1 MSLWDELVGQE
12 QAIDQIRAAAAPGS
26 PSMTH
31 AWLMTGPPGS
41 GRSTLAHAFAAELV
55 GVGDNEIGIAQVVS
69 GAHPDVSVLATDRVT
84 ITIDEV
90 RELVQRSYFSPSVS
104 RYRVIIIEDADRM
117 TERTSN
123 VLLKAL
129 EEPPPQTVWI
139 LCTPSPADVLP
150 TIRSRMRT
158 VTLRVPSPEDV
169 ADLIV
174 RRHGVDPDLALMAA
188 REAQS
193 HIGMATRLAL
203 DPSVRD
209 RRAKTMNTVL
219 SLPSVSS
226 AVAAAQVL
234 MDIAKDDAEALVNQQ
249 DQEER
254 DALLR
259 TLGVA
264 AGGAIPASLRSHLK
278 SLEEDQ
284 KRRATRSL
292 RDAVDRILVDLHSL
306 LRDVLMVQVE
316 AGVALVNESYR
327 PAIEQRAFSSTTTLT
342 LEALD
347 AVHEARARIAQN
359 SPPLMVL
366 EALLITVSGRHHLA
380 GAR

>member
-12 QAIDQIRAAAAPGS
+12 QAIAQIRAAAVPGS

-55 GVGDNEIGIAQVVS
+55 GVGDDDAGIAQVVS

-174 RRHGVDPDLALMAA
+174 RRHGVDPDLALVAA

-203 DPSVRD
+203 DPAVRD
-209 RRAKTMNTVL
+209 RRAQTIQTIL
-219 SLPSVSS
+219 SLTTVSS
-226 AVAAAQVL
+226 SVAAAQLL

-259 TLGVA
+259 TLGVQ
-264 AGGAIPASLRSHLK
+264 AGGALPASLRSHLK

-306 LRDVLMVQVE
+306 LRDVLMVQVD

-327 PAIEQRAFSSTTTLT
+327 PAIEQRAFSTTTSLT

-359 SPPLMVL
+359 SPPLLVL

>member
-12 QAIDQIRAAAAPGS
+12 QVIAQIRAAAAPGS
-26 PSMTH
+26 TSMTH

-55 GVGDNEIGIAQVVS
+55 GVGDDDAGIAQVVS
-69 GAHPDVSVLATDRVT
+69 GAHPDVSVLTTDRVT

-174 RRHGVDPDLALMAA
+174 RRHGVDPDLALVAA

-203 DPSVRD
+203 DPAVRD
-209 RRAKTMNTVL
+209 RRARTIETVL
-219 SLPSVSS
+219 SLTTVSS
-226 AVAAAQVL
+226 SVAAAQVM
-234 MDIAKDDAEALVNQQ
+234 MDIAKDDAESLVHQQ

-259 TLGVA
+259 TLGVQ
-264 AGGAIPASLRSHLK
+264 AGGALPASLRSHLK
-278 SLEEDQ
+278 GLEEDQ

-306 LRDVLMVQVE
+306 LRDVLVVQVD

-327 PAIEQRAFSSTTTLT
+327 PAIEQRAFSTTTSLT

-359 SPPLMVL
+359 SPPLLVL

>member
-1 MSLWDELVGQE
+1 MTLWDELVGQ
-12 QAIDQIRAAAAPGS
+12 DQVIHAMKAAAAPGS
-26 PSMTH
+26 PAMTH
-31 AWLMTGPPGS
+31 AWLITGPPGS

-55 GVGDNEIGIAQVVS
+55 GVGQDEAGWSQVVT
-69 GAHPDVSVLATDRVT
+69 GAHPDVSILATDRVT

-90 RELVQRSYFSPSVS
+90 RQLVTHSYFSPSIS

-158 VTLRVPSPEDV
+158 VTLRVPSPADV

-174 RRHGVDPDLALMAA
+174 RRHGVDRAQALLAAT
-188 REAQS
+188 EAQS
-193 HIGMATRLAL
+193 HIGMATRLAI
-203 DPSVRD
+203 DPEVRQRREQSVG
-209 RRAKTMNTVL
+209 MVL

-226 AVAAAQVL
+226 AVNQAAAL
-234 MDIAKDDAEALVNQQ
+234 MEIAKADAAALVDQQ

-259 TLGVA
+259 SLGIS
-264 AGGAIPASLRSHLK
+264 AGGAIPASLRSHVK
-278 SLEEDQ
+278 TLEEDQ
-284 KRRATRSL
+284 KRRQTRSL
-292 RDAVDRILVDLHSL
+292 RDAVDRILVDVHSV
-306 LRDVLMVQVE
+306 LRDVLMLQVG
-316 AGVALVNESYR
+316 AGVELVNENYR
-327 PAIEQRAFSSTTTLT
+327 DLIHTRALAQSAKQT
-342 LEALD
+342 LEAID
-347 AVHEARARIAQN
+347 ALAEARVRIGQN
-359 SPPLMVL
+359 SPPLLVL
-366 EALLITVSGRHHLA
+366 ESLLITISGRTRA
-380 GAR
+380 EVA

>member
-12 QAIDQIRAAAAPGS
+12 QAIAQIRRAAEPGS
-26 PSMTH
+26 SSMTH
-31 AWLMTGPPGS
+31 GWLITGPPGS

-55 GVGDNEIGIAQVVS
+55 GVGDDEAGTAHVVS
-69 GAHPDVSVLATDRVT
+69 GSHPDVSLLATDRVT

-104 RYRVIIIEDADRM
+104 TYRVIIIEDADRM

-150 TIRSRMRT
+150 TIRSRT
-158 VTLRVPSPEDV
+158 RVISLSVPAPQLV

-174 RRHGVDPDLALMAA
+174 RRHGVDPDIAATAA

-203 DPSVRD
+203 DPEVRA
-209 RRAKTMNTVL
+209 RRAQTMEIAL
-219 SLPSVSS
+219 SLPSVSR
-226 AVAAAQVL
+226 AVASAQIL
-234 MDIAKDDAEALVNQQ
+234 MDIAKADAEALVNQQ

-259 TLGVA
+259 TLGIA
-264 AGGAIPASLRSHLK
+264 PGGAIPASIRSQVK

-306 LRDVLMVQVE
+306 LRDILMVQVD

-327 PAIEQRAFSSTTTLT
+327 SRIEERAYSTTIQVIVDAIEG
-342 LEALD
+342 
-347 AVHEARARIAQN
+347 VHEARSRIAQN

-366 EALLITVSGRHHLA
+366 EALLITVSGRHVME
-380 GAR
+380 GVR